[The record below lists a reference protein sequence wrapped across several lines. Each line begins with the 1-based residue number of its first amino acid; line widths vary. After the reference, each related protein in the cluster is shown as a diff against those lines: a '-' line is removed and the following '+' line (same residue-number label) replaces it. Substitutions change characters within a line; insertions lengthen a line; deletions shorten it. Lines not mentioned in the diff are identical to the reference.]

1 MLLIYNAHWL
11 FVVNYRYLCKI
22 MLHFCF
28 CRCIKVTGC
37 LTLTN
42 IEGFSDLCKSLG
54 ENLKMNKKLIALA
67 VAGVISGYG
76 AAANASTTVS
86 GFVDVGYV
94 LADETYDDS
103 SDATTLGASPAA
115 KNSKDGTFSSKGE
128 VDVISTMGAVTAR
141 IDIDVDV
148 DPSPGSDSATLEQAH
163 IAWDLDSVTLFGG
176 SFNNPLGADGQD
188 KPDMEFNSHSVV
200 YNIMD
205 DQTTLN
211 DGNNVS
217 GVAVA
222 GAIGPVTL
230 TGAYLN
236 DIGGADEENSMALIA
251 NMSPM
256 PDLDIELGMLT
267 QDDQASLTA
276 GTDGDGNALAAG
288 YANTAGDVID
298 FNVTYGIAGATVG
311 LDYMTASNIIDS
323 AYTVWGGYNIG
334 KFDAKVR
341 LESVS
346 FESNTAFT
354 GAAPKDHEVITFY
367 GSYKAAEN
375 LKIGLEI
382 RDAETGAVKGTSSG
396 LFRNDA
402 ITGVGEGMTT
412 TLKMTATF

>member
-1 MLLIYNAHWL
+1 
-11 FVVNYRYLCKI
+11 
-22 MLHFCF
+22 
-28 CRCIKVTGC
+28 
-37 LTLTN
+37 
-42 IEGFSDLCKSLG
+42 
-54 ENLKMNKKLIALA
+54 MNKKLIALA

-103 SDATTLGASPAA
+103 SDAATLGASPAA

-148 DPSPGSDSATLEQAH
+148 SATGDSATLEQAH
-163 IAWDLDSVTLFGG
+163 IAWDLGSVTLFGG

-205 DQTTLN
+205 NQTTLN

-222 GAIGPVTL
+222 GAIGPVTV

-236 DIGGADEENSMALIA
+236 DIGGAAEENSMALILNA
-251 NMSPM
+251 SPIEGL
-256 PDLDIELGMLT
+256 DLELGMVT
-267 QDDQASLTA
+267 QDDQMTTGATPVA
-276 GTDGDGNALAAG
+276 T
-288 YANTAGDVID
+288 TAGDVMD
-298 FNVTYGIAGATVG
+298 FNVTYRIAGAAVG
-311 LDYMTASNIIDS
+311 LDYMSTDNILDS
-323 AYTVWGGYNIG
+323 AYTFWAGYTMDKFSAKLRAENVS
-334 KFDAKVR
+334 FDAAG
-341 LESVS
+341 S
-346 FESNTAFT
+346 T
-354 GAAPKDHEVITFY
+354 DHEVITFY

-382 RDAETGAVKGTSSG
+382 RDAETGAVKGTSPG
-396 LFRNDA
+396 LFRNNA